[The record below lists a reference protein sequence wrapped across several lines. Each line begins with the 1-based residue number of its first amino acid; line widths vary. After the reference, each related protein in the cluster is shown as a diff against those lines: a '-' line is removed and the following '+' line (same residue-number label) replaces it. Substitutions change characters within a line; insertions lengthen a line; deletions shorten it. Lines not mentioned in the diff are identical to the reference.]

1 MKGAAITEKG
11 LLELLDGFIKT
22 KVLIGAYHLDLF
34 TRCAEPRPRAALL
47 AELGAP
53 ERAAT
58 ILVNA
63 CVALGLL
70 VEEEGRLRTVRWG
83 VRFAAAPPVGAT
95 CALAHAPLGPFD
107 EVVEPSEVLREEVLC
122 DALAVDGER
131 LIARYGAHDRVL
143 LAVEL
148 EPPDGPRVRLLAERR
163 ELD

>member
-1 MKGAAITEKG
+1 ASWAAR
-11 LLELLDGFIKT
+11 LD
-22 KVLIGAYHLDLF
+22 AARLDASRPDDADL
-34 TRCAEPRPRAALL
+34 PRA
-47 AELGAP
+47 
-53 ERAAT
+53 RAWT
-58 ILVNA
+58 EV
-63 CVALGLL
+63 